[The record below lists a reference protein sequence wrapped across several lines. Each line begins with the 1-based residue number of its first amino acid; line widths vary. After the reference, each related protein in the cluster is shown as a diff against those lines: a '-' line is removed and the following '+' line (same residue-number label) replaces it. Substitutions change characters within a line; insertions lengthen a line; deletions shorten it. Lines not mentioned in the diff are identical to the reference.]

1 MSIMLLVT
9 WSHAIFNNAIDVG
22 MPQIL
27 ALLEM
32 MWFPIYPGNSI
43 YTHIY
48 IYILIHTLSNLY
60 LMLALATLPRHLAT
74 QPALA
79 ARDPPAVS
87 ARLHSLCLPAVACC
101 WVLGCGVVWCE
112 VQCSEVR

>member
-32 MWFPIYPGNSI
+32 MWFPIYPSNSI

-48 IYILIHTLSNLY
+48 IYIYIFLY
-60 LMLALATLPRHLAT
+60 IP
-74 QPALA
+74 
-79 ARDPPAVS
+79 
-87 ARLHSLCLPAVACC
+87 
-101 WVLGCGVVWCE
+101 
-112 VQCSEVR
+112 